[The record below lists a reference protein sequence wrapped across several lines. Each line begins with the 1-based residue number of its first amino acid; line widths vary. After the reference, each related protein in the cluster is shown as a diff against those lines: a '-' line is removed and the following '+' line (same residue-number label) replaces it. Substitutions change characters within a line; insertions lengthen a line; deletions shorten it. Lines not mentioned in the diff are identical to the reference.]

1 MDVDADQQRPGPRI
15 MAEDVSEENLTT
27 GLSLLVKVGNAL
39 LETAK
44 QEAEASLET
53 FVPRRITTLYGL
65 LTAGADLYK
74 RLGVKKKSEAEA
86 LWQKSE
92 HHDAV
97 REQVEELLQL
107 EVCLFKHLVIAL
119 TFLVR
124 FVERSV
130 FVLQRRWDSFLEAVG
145 TRLQTE
151 DGGAATGSLSP
162 DAVLTEALS
171 GRAVTLGR
179 YLGQGHRLLLVLI
192 RHFGCLACRD
202 HVAELL
208 NSQADLEARSMRVLV
223 VSFGSREG
231 AQMWLEQTGCSFEMV
246 LDPQR
251 QIYRTLG
258 LSSSFTK
265 VMKFSCLL
273 QYSEYGAVDRDFPDV
288 PSRLLEDIY
297 QLGGDFLLDDTG
309 KVLLSHASDHPLDRP
324 TVAHILEAV
333 EAVEAEGR
341 STSPA

>member
-107 EVCLFKHLVIAL
+107 E
-119 TFLVR
+119 
-124 FVERSV
+124 
-130 FVLQRRWDSFLEAVG
+130 RRWDSFLEAVG